1 MSYLDD
7 SVAQLQ
13 IFEGV
18 IPWMYLDTRGFV
30 TVGVGE
36 LLAAVGRAQALPF
49 IDSNGNPVTTD
60 VILAEFNR
68 VLALAKGQAAG
79 AYQTNGSPT
88 LSASSIS
95 NLLMAHVQYFDGQ
108 LSARFAN
115 YAAFPDAAKLGL
127 LDMIYNLG
135 PQGLFGGY
143 PTFMSDVTNGNWAGA
158 AAQCYRN
165 GPSAARN
172 QWTQQQFLAAAAAPA
187 PANQ

>member
-18 IPWMYLDTRGFV
+18 VPWMYLDTRGFV

-36 LLAAVGRAQALPF
+36 MLAAASRAQTLPF
-49 IDSNGNPVTTD
+49 IDSNGNAVTPD
-60 VILAEFNR
+60 VILAEYNR
-68 VLALAKGQAAG
+68 VLALVKGQQSGVYRADA
-79 AYQTNGSPT
+79 SPT
-88 LSASSIS
+88 LSPASIGT
-95 NLLMAHVQYFDGQ
+95 LLMAHVQYFDGQ
-108 LSARFAN
+108 LSAQFAN
-115 YAAFPDAAKLGL
+115 YAAFPDPAKLAL

-135 PQGLFGGY
+135 PHGLFVGY
-143 PTFMSDVTNGNWAGA
+143 PTLMGDVTNGNWNGA

-172 QWTQQQFLAAAAAPA
+172 QWTQQQFLAAAAA
-187 PANQ
+187 NG

>member
-36 LLAAVGRAQALPF
+36 MLASASRAQALPF
-49 IDSNGNPVTTD
+49 IDSNANPVTSD
-60 VILAEFNR
+60 VILAEYNR
-68 VLALAKGQAAG
+68 VVALPQGQGAG
-79 AYQTNGSPT
+79 AYRADGSPT
-88 LSASSIS
+88 LSAASIS
-95 NLLMAHVQYFDGQ
+95 SLLMAHVQYFDGQ
-108 LSARFAN
+108 LSAKFAN
-115 YAAFPDAAKLGL
+115 YAAFPDPAKLGL

-135 PQGLFGGY
+135 PQGLFVGY
-143 PTFMSDVTNGNWAGA
+143 PTFMGDVNNENWAGA
-158 AAQCYRN
+158 AGQCYRN

-172 QWTQQQFLAAAAAPA
+172 NWTQQQFLAAASG
-187 PANQ
+187 

>member
-13 IFEGV
+13 IFEGIV
-18 IPWMYLDTRGFV
+18 PWMYLDTRGFV

-36 LLAAVGRAQALPF
+36 MLAAASRAQTLPF
-49 IDSNGNPVTTD
+49 LDSNGNAVTAD

-68 VLALAKGQAAG
+68 VVGLPPAQSAG
-79 AYQTNGSPT
+79 TYRASASPT
-88 LSASSIS
+88 LSAASIS
-95 NLLMAHVQYFDGQ
+95 SLLMAHVQYFDGL
-108 LSARFAN
+108 LSGKFAN
-115 YAAFPDAAKLGL
+115 YAAFPEPAKLGL

-135 PQGLFGGY
+135 PQGLFVGY
-143 PTFMSDVTNGNWAGA
+143 PTFMGDVTNQNWNGA

-172 QWTQQQFLAAAAAPA
+172 QWTQQQFLAAAA
-187 PANQ
+187 NG